1 MMNAFEKQKQ
11 KLAEIIP
18 PAPDNRMDQ
27 LASEIRDLKA
37 TVRFLSAVIQGMR
50 IELGMT
56 TEQQERDL
64 ADPAVSYELR
74 NQQVLDYEASIDRLW
89 EDQ

>member
-18 PAPDNRMDQ
+18 PAPDRMDQ
-27 LASEIRDLKA
+27 LALEIRDLKA

-50 IELGMT
+50 LELGMT
-56 TEQQERDL
+56 SEQQERDL